1 MILLI
6 DTSAPNCQLALYE
19 ADNCL
24 FRQDWPIGR
33 ELAEQLLG
41 HLQQVLAVHDS
52 SFKELSGIGV
62 FKGPGSF
69 TGLRIGM
76 SIVNTLADD
85 LSIPIVGTVGDA
97 WQSEAL
103 ERLKANEDDKIVLP
117 EYGRAANI
125 TQPRK

>member
-1 MILLI
+1 MILLL
-6 DTSAPNCQLALYE
+6 DTSTPSCQIALYE
-19 ADNCL
+19 AGSCL
-24 FRQDWPIGR
+24 YQEDWLIGR

-41 HLQQVLAVHDS
+41 HLQQILAAHDS
-52 SFKELSGIGV
+52 SFRQLSGIGV

-69 TGLRIGM
+69 TGLRIGL

-85 LSIPIVGTVGDA
+85 LSIPIVGTMGDK

-103 ERLKANEDDKIVLP
+103 ELLNDNEDDKIVLP
-117 EYGRAANI
+117 EYGRLANI